1 MLDSSLLQ
9 TAIKIYK
16 SQAESL
22 KIVIPVLFLIRLLFL
37 YIKFSSVNEYFN
49 AIRDLLFCTILLY
62 NFESILNV
70 LVQIPSHANDL
81 HPISE
86 KEVYVSQLSMFGT
99 TMNMI
104 VSWILAASYWL
115 AVTIYVT
122 LMFLLL
128 IIGPYIF
135 MFGTLIPS
143 YGMIKIYFSVLV
155 IISMWPMAWF
165 GINTVTKG
173 IIDSIEFLKDGVSNG
188 IVLLLSGIAKALAP
202 IVLLLA
208 KNIVGQ
214 KLANFAGTLKSGFKP
229 ISKVGS
235 TGAGVVRSAVK
246 SDFVSNLRGKNVTY
260 DSLGM
265 PIQNS
270 SNSGFSKEKMR
281 SGLQFAGSMY
291 RKSAG
296 AAKFGTSKLGNSA
309 SRFSQ
314 YAKSKIQSKS
324 DSYSH
329 RRNNLSGNRNSN
341 ANHSDVYNP
350 SVRSG
355 NQKPIKTNHE
365 NTSFN
370 GSQRTIS
377 SSSGKKSN
385 SVICSLN
392 RYKAGTSSKNNDLN
406 SGTTRSN
413 AASNNINQKVP
424 SGSFKN
430 TGSKTNTRSVRNN
443 NATPRQNSQ
452 LARNY
457 GYKDNNFQKSKNF
470 VSKEN
475 NPSNSI
481 KESNEAFSYV

>member
-37 YIKFSSVNEYFN
+37 YIKFSSVSEYFN

-70 LVQIPSHANDL
+70 LVQIPSHANEL
-81 HPISE
+81 RPISE

-104 VSWILAASYWL
+104 VSWIMAASYWL

-173 IIDSIEFLKDGVSNG
+173 IIDSIEFLRDGVSNG

-214 KLANFAGTLKSGFKP
+214 KLAHFTGTLKSGFKP

-235 TGAGVVRSAVK
+235 AGAGVVRSAVK

-270 SNSGFSKEKMR
+270 SNSGYANEKVR
-281 SGLQFAGSMY
+281 SGLQFAGSLY
-291 RKSAG
+291 RKSAS

-309 SRFSQ
+309 SIFSQ
-314 YAKSKIQSKS
+314 YAKSKIQSRS
-324 DSYSH
+324 DSYSQ
-329 RRNNLSGNRNSN
+329 RRNNLNENQNSQSK
-341 ANHSDVYNP
+341 HGDVSKP
-350 SVRSG
+350 SERSG
-355 NQKPIKTNHE
+355 NQNPIKTNLG
-365 NTSFN
+365 NTSMN

-385 SVICSLN
+385 SVMSSLN
-392 RYKAGTSSKNNDLN
+392 RYKAGPSGNKNLN
-406 SGTTRSN
+406 SRAVRSN
-413 AASNNINQKVP
+413 AASNNINQKAP

-430 TGSKTNTRSVRNN
+430 TGSSRNTRSVRNTN
-443 NATPRQNSQ
+443 TTPKQNSQ
-452 LARNY
+452 VARNY
-457 GYKDNNFQKSKNF
+457 GYKNNNVQKSINF

-475 NPSNSI
+475 NPANSI
-481 KESNEAFSYV
+481 KESKEAFSYV